1 MIDNKLVDKI
11 AWWIPNKN
19 IRNLLREYCN
29 SQNNIEYNLNNS
41 LEYINSILKSQF
53 ENSITHFS
61 AFNPYSNA
69 GDNIL
74 VTSLRD
80 EIDKF
85 SNKSYVYVH
94 RNVRDKISDE
104 VISIANQTKCI
115 IIGGGGLFLK
125 DTNANEVSGWQ
136 FPISINSIDK
146 IKVPL
151 FLVAVGYNRF
161 RNQDDFEPY
170 FKDNINKIAEKCVF
184 IGLRNN
190 GSVEALKN
198 YVEPKYHNKLI
209 YYPCATT
216 LLSKIYTIPK
226 FNIKEK
232 FVAINCAFDRE
243 TMRFGNKKDYILNSI
258 ANVLKKFSKD
268 YKIKFYRHMY
278 TDEKILPYFDDAKI
292 EYEIVDLF
300 QNIGTEKFLEYYST
314 PELVLAFRGHAQLIP
329 FGCNTPTLSIISH
342 DKLKWFLEDI
352 NHLEY
357 GIDVNEE
364 YFEEKLLEK
373 VNYMLEN
380 RQKIILELK
389 EAQEKL
395 YKITLKNI
403 KIIQDKTRQEFLVM
417 FEYGFKKAA

>member
-29 SQNNIEYNLNNS
+29 SQNNMEYNLNNS
-41 LEYINSILKSQF
+41 VEYINSILKSQF
-53 ENSITHFS
+53 ENSITHLS
-61 AFNPYSNA
+61 AFNPYGNA

-125 DTNANEVSGWQ
+125 DTNANEISGWQ

-170 FKDNINKIAEKCVF
+170 FKDNINKIAEKSIF

-190 GSVEALKN
+190 GSIKALKN
-198 YVEPKYHNKLI
+198 YVDPKYHNKLI

-226 FNIKEK
+226 FNYKEK
-232 FVAINCAFDRE
+232 FIAVNCAFDRE

-278 TDEKILPYFDDAKI
+278 TDEKILPYFDNAKI

-300 QNIGTEKFLEYYST
+300 QNIGTEKFLEYYSS

-342 DKLKWFLEDI
+342 DKLQWFLEDI

-357 GIDVNEE
+357 GIDVNEN
-364 YFEEKLLEK
+364 YFEEKLLDK

-380 RQKIILELK
+380 REKIILELK
-389 EAQEKL
+389 EAQEEL

-403 KIIQDKTRQEFLVM
+403 KIIQDKTRQDKTRISCDV
-417 FEYGFKKAA
+417 

>member
-1 MIDNKLVDKI
+1 MKKSLIDKI
-11 AWWIPNKN
+11 AWWIPNS
-19 IRNLLREYCN
+19 NLRRTFRDFMNYK
-29 SQNNIEYNLNNS
+29 YNLNNN
-41 LEYINSILKSQF
+41 IPNNNIPNFFDNDVKAIIKSQF

-61 AFNPYSNA
+61 VYTTSNY

-74 VTSLRD
+74 VISLRD
-80 EIDKF
+80 SIEKIL
-85 SNKSYVYVH
+85 NKSYVWVNKHAY
-94 RNVRDKISDE
+94 NKFYDE
-104 VISIANQTKCI
+104 DIQIANQTKCI

-125 DTNANEVSGWQ
+125 DTNANEISGWI
-136 FPISINSIDK
+136 FPISISSIEK

-151 FLVAVGYNRF
+151 FLIAVGYNRF
-161 RNQDDFEPY
+161 RNQDEFEPY

-190 GSVEALKN
+190 GSIRALKN

-226 FNIKEK
+226 FNVKQK
-232 FVAINCAFDRE
+232 FIAINCAFDRE
-243 TMRFGNKKDYILNSI
+243 VMRFGNKKDYILNSI
-258 ANVLKKFSKD
+258 ANVLKKYSKD
-268 YKIKFYRHMY
+268 YKIKFYRHMES
-278 TDEKILPYFDDAKI
+278 DEKILPYFDNVNLK
-292 EYEIVDLF
+292 YEIVNF
-300 QNIGTEKFLEYYST
+300 NIDTEMDKCLQYYST

-342 DKLKWFLEDI
+342 DKLRWFLEDI

-357 GIDVNEE
+357 GIDVNDE
-364 YFEEKLLEK
+364 YFEEKLFRK
-373 VNYMLEN
+373 INYMINN
-380 RQKIILELK
+380 REKIILELK

-403 KIIQDKTRQEFLVM
+403 EIIKDRTGQDRTGHL
-417 FEYGFKKAA
+417 